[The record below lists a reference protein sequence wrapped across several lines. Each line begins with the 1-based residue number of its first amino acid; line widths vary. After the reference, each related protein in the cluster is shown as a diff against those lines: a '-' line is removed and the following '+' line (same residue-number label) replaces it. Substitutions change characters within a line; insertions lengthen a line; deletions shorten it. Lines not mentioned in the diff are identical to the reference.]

1 MSTPRSSPSAWAY
14 PLGRKSLVN
23 KQLWCFQV
31 THGLEPPREIITL
44 ASSLDEGWEQVRRQL
59 RPGERI
65 IGDQLPTFMEVRSR
79 T

>member
-1 MSTPRSSPSAWAY
+1 MR
-14 PLGRKSLVN
+14 

-44 ASSLDEGWEQVRRQL
+44 ASSLHEAWEQARRQL

-65 IGDQLPTFMEVRSR
+65 IGDRLPTYIEVRSR